1 MCLTLAALI
10 IQKCKIQFLASS
22 LYLWRAARARTE
34 QRLERKKLDFV
45 PPTHPHP
52 ASPSPATGLDTGLS
66 ALPSSSRWTV
76 TEPWSRLR
84 ARACRLIRPNTAVP
98 CLMGAKRWGSSP
110 RKRGFFFFCF
120 VFSPTT
126 SALSNPS
133 STHLV
138 NMARQLSA
146 PR

>member
-10 IQKCKIQFLASS
+10 IQKWKIQFSASS

-34 QRLERKKLDFV
+34 QWLELDFV

-52 ASPSPATGLDTGLS
+52 ASPNPATGLDTGLS
-66 ALPSSSRWTV
+66 ALPSTSRWTV
-76 TEPWSRLR
+76 MEPWSRLR

-98 CLMGAKRWGSSP
+98 CLTRAKRRDSSP
-110 RKRGFFFFCF
+110 RTRGFFFFCF

-133 STHLV
+133 SNHLV